1 MKINVISKLKIWL
14 IITLIVIV
22 AGMAMLGVFG
32 LNDTLTQDAHYE
44 ISVGVD
50 QDVDGASLKAKGF
63 AETYFAEK
71 GINDVGYTYQ
81 SMKDGTIHVYKFA
94 TATGI
99 NAEELTAYVT
109 EKLAN
114 DKVVVESSVNQVV
127 ANPSF
132 DLWGL
137 VIALGISV
145 VAVFVYLIIM
155 EKLFATLS
163 VLICGVISSVLTLSI
178 LALTRIPS
186 IDTWA
191 LSVGVSAI
199 LSSVL
204 SIVIVKRCQEQA
216 RLDTKA
222 DKKVIAEN
230 AVNNSLTRF
239 AFVFI
244 ALVVGALALGLIGGI
259 GYLTFV
265 ALNVLVIAVSTV
277 FTSLIW
283 TPIIWSALNK

>member
-1 MKINVISKLKIWL
+1 MKFNVVSKLKIWL

-22 AGMAMLGVFG
+22 AGMTMLGVFG
-32 LNDTLTQDAHYE
+32 LNGSSVQAAYYE

-50 QDVDGASLKAKGF
+50 QDVDGASLKAKEI

-71 GINDVGYTYQ
+71 GIDDVEYTYQ
-81 SMKDGTIHVYKFA
+81 TMKDGATHVYKFK

-99 NAEELTAYVT
+99 EAEELTNYVT
-109 EKLAN
+109 EKLEN

-127 ANPSF
+127 VTPAI
-132 DLWGL
+132 DVWGL
-137 VIALGISV
+137 VIALGISA
-145 VAVFVYLIIM
+145 VAIFVYLIIM

-163 VLICGVISSVLTLSI
+163 VLVSALISALLTFSL

-191 LSVGVSAI
+191 IGISASVI

-204 SIVIVKRCQEQA
+204 SIVIVKRCQEQSK
-216 RLDTKA
+216 LDPKA
-222 DKKVIAEN
+222 DKNSIAED
-230 AVNNSLTRF
+230 AVSNSLTRF

-244 ALVVGALALGLIGGI
+244 ALIVASLALGLIGGI
-259 GYLTFV
+259 GYLTFI
-265 ALNVLVIAVSTV
+265 ALTILVTAVSAV
-277 FTSLIW
+277 FSSIVW
-283 TPIIWSALNK
+283 TPIVWSALNK